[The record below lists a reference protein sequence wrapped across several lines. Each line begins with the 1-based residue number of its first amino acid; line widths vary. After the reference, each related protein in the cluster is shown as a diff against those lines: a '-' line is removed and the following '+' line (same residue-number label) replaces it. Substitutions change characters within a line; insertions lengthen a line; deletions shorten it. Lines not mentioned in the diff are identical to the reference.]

1 MSTSVDEIRNLQRSH
16 LIYPPTRCQNQT
28 LVKPGPDCRHQSV
41 PDLPHRRRRA
51 DGGHSTGA
59 DSETRAQAGL
69 QSGSMLV
76 NGFVLF
82 LWFTLPLTYPGET
95 AFNLGPLGISRE
107 GIALAALISIKTNA
121 AVLVLISLI
130 ATSSVAAL
138 GQALVQ
144 LKMPIKLCLLLLF
157 SYRYIFV
164 IHQEYL
170 RLVRAA
176 RLRCFKAGTNMHTY
190 RTTGYLFGMTLVKS
204 HHRAHRVRQ
213 AMVLRGFQ
221 GQFRSLCESQ
231 LGKNEVG
238 FSLLILTVVAALI
251 TVEIISRFQS

>member
-1 MSTSVDEIRNLQRSH
+1 MNFETFSAATSFIHRLDARIKLLSSLA
-16 LIYPPTRCQNQT
+16 LIIVISLCRTFPTA
-28 LVKPGPDCRHQSV
+28 G
-41 PDLPHRRRRA
+41 
-51 DGGHSTGA
+51 
-59 DSETRAQAGL
+59 AGL
-69 QSGSMLV
+69 TVAIVLMLSAKLEFRMVFKRLVLV

-82 LWFTLPLTYPGET
+82 LWFTLPLTYPGEP
-95 AFNLGPLGISRE
+95 AFSLGPLELSHE

-121 AVLVLISLI
+121 AVLVLISLV

-138 GQALVQ
+138 GQALIH
-144 LKMPIKLCLLLLF
+144 LKVPTKLCLLLLF

-164 IHQEYL
+164 IHQEYM

-176 RLRCFKAGTNMHTY
+176 KLRCFKAGTNMHTY

-221 GQFRSLCESQ
+221 GKFRSLCESPM
-231 LGKNEVG
+231 GKNEIG
-238 FSLLILTVVAALI
+238 FSLLILIAVAALV
-251 TVEIISRFQS
+251 TVEIISRLQS

>member
-1 MSTSVDEIRNLQRSH
+1 MNFETFSTGTSSLHRLDARIKLVSSLALIIVISLCRTFPTATIGLAMALVLMLAAKLEIRIVLKR
-16 LIYPPTRCQNQT
+16 L
-28 LVKPGPDCRHQSV
+28 L
-41 PDLPHRRRRA
+41 
-51 DGGHSTGA
+51 
-59 DSETRAQAGL
+59 
-69 QSGSMLV
+69 LV

-95 AFNLGPLGISRE
+95 VLGLGPLALSRE
-107 GIALAALISIKTNA
+107 GILLAALISIKTNA
-121 AVLVLISLI
+121 TLMVLISLV
-130 ATSSVAAL
+130 ATSSIAAL
-138 GQALVQ
+138 GQALIHLRV
-144 LKMPIKLCLLLLF
+144 PTKLCLLLLF

-176 RLRCFKAGTNMHTY
+176 RLRCFKAGTNLHTY

-221 GQFRSLCESQ
+221 GRFHSLYESPM
-231 LGKNEVG
+231 GKSEIG
-238 FSLLILTVVAALI
+238 FSLLIITAVAALI
-251 TVEIISRFQS
+251 AVEIFCRLHL

>member
-1 MSTSVDEIRNLQRSH
+1 MNFETFSTATSFIHRLDARIKILSSLA
-16 LIYPPTRCQNQT
+16 LIVVISLCRTFPTAGTGLTMAIVLMLAAKLELSMVFKR
-28 LVKPGPDCRHQSV
+28 LV
-41 PDLPHRRRRA
+41 
-51 DGGHSTGA
+51 
-59 DSETRAQAGL
+59 
-69 QSGSMLV
+69 LV

-82 LWFTLPLTYPGET
+82 LWITLPLTYPGEE
-95 AFNLGPLGISRE
+95 AFSLGPFGLSGE

-121 AVLVLISLI
+121 AVLVVISLV

-138 GQALVQ
+138 GQALIH
-144 LKMPIKLCLLLLF
+144 LKVPTKLCLLLLF

-176 RLRCFKAGTNMHTY
+176 KLRCFRAGTNMHTY

-221 GQFRSLCESQ
+221 GQFHSLYESP
-231 LGKNEVG
+231 LGKHEVG
-238 FSLLILTVVAALI
+238 FSLLILIAVTVLI
-251 TVEIISRFQS
+251 TIEIISRLHP

>member
-1 MSTSVDEIRNLQRSH
+1 MKFETFSTTSSFIQRLDARIKLLSSLA
-16 LIYPPTRCQNQT
+16 LIVVISLCRTFPTA
-28 LVKPGPDCRHQSV
+28 S
-41 PDLPHRRRRA
+41 
-51 DGGHSTGA
+51 
-59 DSETRAQAGL
+59 AGL
-69 QSGSMLV
+69 TVAIVLVLTVKLEPWLVFRRLMLV

>member
-1 MSTSVDEIRNLQRSH
+1 MKFETFSTADSFLQRLDPRVKLLSSLA
-16 LIYPPTRCQNQT
+16 LIVVIALCTTFSAACGGLSVALL
-28 LVKPGPDCRHQSV
+28 LVLAAKLELKLV
-41 PDLPHRRRRA
+41 IRR
-51 DGGHSTGA
+51 
-59 DSETRAQAGL
+59 L
-69 QSGSMLV
+69 LLV

-82 LWFTLPLTYPGET
+82 LWLTLPLTYPGT
-95 AFNLGPLGISRE
+95 AAFTLGPLDFSRE
-107 GIALAALISIKTNA
+107 GIMLAALISIKTNGT
-121 AVLVLISLI
+121 VLVLISLL

-138 GQALVQ
+138 GQALVK
-144 LKMPIKLCLLLLF
+144 LKVPTKLCLLLLF

-221 GQFRSLCESQ
+221 GQFRSLYESQ

-251 TVEIISRFQS
+251 TVEIISRLQS